1 MENLPFVCI
10 VTYGRSGSTVL
21 QTVLQTIPGY
31 HIRGENMNVLYS
43 LFGASRAAYSTRYD
57 HGNKEHGLEEP
68 WYGADKV
75 VPERFSRKLAKL
87 FVEEIIQPP
96 ADARVIGFKEIR
108 FHEAGPDQFED
119 YLNFIHENLA
129 PCKFIFNVRNWE
141 DVSRSGWWAT
151 MDKDIVR
158 GIVEGCDSMYAAY
171 QAKYPERCLQLS
183 YDETNG
189 NPKAFKPLFDF
200 LGESYDEEAVT
211 AITGRRLKH
220 TGLQKEKRR

>member
-43 LFGASRAAYSTRYD
+43 LYRAANAAHSTRYD
-57 HGNKEHGLEEP
+57 HGNKDHGMEEP

-75 VPERFSRKLAKL
+75 VPERFSKKLIDI

-96 ADARVIGFKEIR
+96 SDARVIGFKEIR
-108 FHEAGPDQFED
+108 FHEAGPEQFED

-129 PCKFIFNVRNWE
+129 PCKFVFNVRNWQ
-141 DVSRSGWWAT
+141 DVSKSGWWAS
-151 MDKDIVR
+151 MDQELVR
-158 GIVEGCDSMYAAY
+158 GIVENCDSMYAAY
-171 QAKYPERCLQLS
+171 QQKYPERTLQLS
-183 YDETNG
+183 YDETKN
-189 NPKAFKPLFDF
+189 NPAAFQPLFDF
-200 LGESYDEEAVT
+200 LGEPFDLEKVT
-211 AITGRRLKH
+211 EIVGRRLKH
-220 TGLQKEKRR
+220 TGLQKGQ

>member
-43 LFGASRAAYSTRYD
+43 LYRAANAAHSTRYD
-57 HGNKEHGLEEP
+57 HGNKDHGMEEP

-75 VPERFSRKLAKL
+75 VPERFSKKLIDI

-96 ADARVIGFKEIR
+96 SDARVIGFKEIR
-108 FHEAGPDQFED
+108 FHEAGPEQFED

-129 PCKFIFNVRNWE
+129 PCKFVFNVRNWQ
-141 DVSRSGWWAT
+141 DVSKSGWWAS
-151 MDKDIVR
+151 MDQELVR
-158 GIVEGCDSMYAAY
+158 GIVESCDSMYAAY
-171 QAKYPERCLQLS
+171 QQKYPERTLQLS
-183 YDETNG
+183 YDETKN
-189 NPKAFKPLFDF
+189 NPAAFQPLFDF
-200 LGESYDEEAVT
+200 LGEPFDLEKVT
-211 AITGRRLKH
+211 EIVGRRLKH
-220 TGLQKEKRR
+220 TGLQKGQ